1 MAIFAIVE
9 VLRRGGAL
17 EVLHGQTVAQ
27 DILLQVR
34 AGPKLR
40 KISNDKNKL
49 QMFTRNDD
57 ESFKW
62 RELHLVCKIT
72 QSKNKTTSVWPVRGL
87 DLVCV
92 RAFASSFCNNVIV
105 MLI

>member
-1 MAIFAIVE
+1 MCTCEHVLAQRRRMAIFAVVE

-27 DILLQVR
+27 DVLLQVR

-57 ESFKW
+57 EPFKW

-72 QSKNKTTSVWPVRGL
+72 QSQNKTTS
-87 DLVCV
+87 
-92 RAFASSFCNNVIV
+92 A
-105 MLI
+105 